1 MGFWRA
7 REVFAMMEVR
17 WTRTLRSWFLLRVE
31 QANLCPW
38 HDKTIELWFQTRDK
52 TENGPFGNEL
62 RVVKSIFDAEWYNQ
76 SVFTTV
82 FSFCIVGTYVIS
94 SGAARFER
102 SENRA
107 SSSERSEDER
117 SERSHSKT
125 SIRFFWCKK
134 FHKFYQNLCI
144 RDS

>member
-94 SGAARFER
+94 MNETVHIGTIGTLKSKKCFKNNFVTWRPLLSFE
-102 SENRA
+102 N
-107 SSSERSEDER
+107 
-117 SERSHSKT
+117 T
-125 SIRFFWCKK
+125 T
-134 FHKFYQNLCI
+134 
-144 RDS
+144 